1 MELFDLEVITQET
14 VMFQDSAESVTA
26 PASEGEVTI
35 LAHHAPFFSKINPGQ
50 ITIRKS
56 GKQTELVIG
65 EGFIDVSSENK
76 VTILA
81 DRAVRVEEI
90 DMRKAEEAKRKA
102 QETLE
107 QKDKLSRTEVL
118 RAEASLRKAVL
129 EIKVAHRRRRSPS
142 PFSPTS

>member
-56 GKQTELVIG
+56 GKETELVIG

-81 DRAVRVEEI
+81 DRAVRIEEI

-102 QETLE
+102 EEMLE

-129 EIKVAHRRRRSPS
+129 EIKATHRRRKSPS